1 MPSSQS
7 SSACARGKS
16 PARIAPRSTDA
27 ALAVARAS
35 SSASDEDQSDSEP
48 ESRAGAAGPAAA
60 AASSGSS
67 EGRPGASAGAAGAAA
82 GSVRRPPGSSA
93 FAAAFAAGAS
103 SRAGRAVPSSGA
115 PEARA
120 TRLRRRVT
128 FSNVVLV
135 SAALSCASPT
145 RRAARRASC
154 PTCFADLRLCSTR
167 SMALARSSSLYT
179 RVRLAGCP
187 ATLWMHPATKSPPL
201 TAPPPTARDVRDVIA
216 LAFVLSSV

>member
-67 EGRPGASAGAAGAAA
+67 EGRPGASAGAAA
-82 GSVRRPPGSSA
+82 GIVTRPPGSSV
-93 FAAAFAAGAS
+93 FAAAFAASAS